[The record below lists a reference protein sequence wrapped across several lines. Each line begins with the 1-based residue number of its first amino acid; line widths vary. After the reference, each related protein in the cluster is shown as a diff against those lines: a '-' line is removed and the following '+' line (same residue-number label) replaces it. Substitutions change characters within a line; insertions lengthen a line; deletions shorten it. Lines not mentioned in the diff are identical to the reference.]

1 MFYITEML
9 RWGDT
14 NSHRYTL
21 GVYSSKEGAI
31 FAGEVEKSWRGG
43 KYDYQVV
50 PVKLDAASGQ
60 EQYDYHI
67 QCVGKQ
73 YEDPLT
79 Q

>member
-1 MFYITEML
+1 MLYITEML
-9 RWGDT
+9 RWGEQET
-14 NSHRYTL
+14 HHYIL
-21 GVYSSKEGAI
+21 GVYSSKEAAI

-50 PVKLDAASGQ
+50 PVKLDTVSGQ
-60 EQYDYHI
+60 EQYEYHI

-79 Q
+79 K